1 MGNIL
6 PLTNRGAPTLVLCR
20 GVPIFVC
27 TERAFERSCIMS
39 HYKQTAEH
47 TYEDADGTVYDLT
60 ALDDL
65 NDGRGGYLHF
75 KATRGETEVEII
87 TNHAGEGRWEE
98 VWTPFGPD
106 YKQVLGTLQYRI
118 PDTDRALC
126 AQLHKM
132 INRADQL

>member
-1 MGNIL
+1 
-6 PLTNRGAPTLVLCR
+6 
-20 GVPIFVC
+20 
-27 TERAFERSCIMS
+27 MS
-39 HYKQTAEH
+39 HYTQTDEH
-47 TYEDADGTVYDLT
+47 MYEDADGTIYDLT

-65 NDGRGGYLHF
+65 NDGCGGYLHF
-75 KATRGETEVEII
+75 TAKRGDTEVEII

-106 YKQVLGTLQYRI
+106 YKQVFGTLQYRI

-132 INRADQL
+132 INSADQL

>member
-1 MGNIL
+1 
-6 PLTNRGAPTLVLCR
+6 
-20 GVPIFVC
+20 
-27 TERAFERSCIMS
+27 MS
-39 HYKQTAEH
+39 HYTQTAEH
-47 TYEDADGTVYDLT
+47 MYEDTDGTIYDLT

-75 KATRGETEVEII
+75 KSTRGETEVEII

-132 INRADQL
+132 VNRADQL

>member
-1 MGNIL
+1 
-6 PLTNRGAPTLVLCR
+6 
-20 GVPIFVC
+20 
-27 TERAFERSCIMS
+27 MS
-39 HYKQTAEH
+39 HYTQTAEH
-47 TYEDADGTVYDLT
+47 VYEDTDGTVYDLS
-60 ALDDL
+60 ALDAL

-75 KATRGETEVEII
+75 TARRGDVKVEIV

-126 AQLHKM
+126 VQLHKM
-132 INRADQL
+132 VNSADRL